1 MQWLYH
7 KVMGDVSCKIY
18 SYSRLSFKNLRR
30 KKKIVDADVLKL
42 TPTQMF
48 VFVVVS
54 LKFRLN
60 INRLFLFS
68 FHEGST
74 QS

>member
-1 MQWLYH
+1 MSRAKFIATL
-7 KVMGDVSCKIY
+7 GFLSKI
-18 SYSRLSFKNLRR
+18 SGE

-54 LKFRLN
+54 LKFRLD

-68 FHEGST
+68 FHEGSI

>member
-18 SYSRLSFKNLRR
+18 YYSRLSFKNLRR

>member
-18 SYSRLSFKNLRR
+18 CYSRLSFKNLRR
-30 KKKIVDADVLKL
+30 KKKIVDTDVLKL

-54 LKFRLN
+54 LKFCLN
-60 INRLFLFS
+60 IDRLFLFS
-68 FHEGST
+68 IHEGSI